1 MHLPTPRVLPWASP
15 IISETQC
22 SQLQNNDST
31 CHVRFKNEM
40 GPSVDNYLEIVKGP
54 DMQEV
59 CCH

>member
-1 MHLPTPRVLPWASP
+1 MHPPTPRVLPWASP
-15 IISETQC
+15 NISETQR
-22 SQLQNNDST
+22 SQLQNSIST

-40 GPSVDNYLEIVKGP
+40 GPSVDNCLEIVKGP